1 MAGDVGQQLNSHQIR
16 DVLDTA
22 IQIAEA
28 EEFETRKGDSNVLE
42 TKPKLSV
49 ETVLRVATEFV
60 DMYGFLSK

>member
-1 MAGDVGQQLNSHQIR
+1 MAGDVGQQLNSHQIC

-42 TKPKLSV
+42 TKPKLLA
-49 ETVLRVATEFV
+49 ETILRVATEVV
-60 DMYGFLSK
+60 DVYGFLSK